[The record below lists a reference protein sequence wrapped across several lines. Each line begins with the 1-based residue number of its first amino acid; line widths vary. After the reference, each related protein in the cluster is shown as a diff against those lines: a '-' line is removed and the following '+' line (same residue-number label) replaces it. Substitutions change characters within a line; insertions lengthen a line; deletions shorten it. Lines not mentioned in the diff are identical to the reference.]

1 MNNKGIDMHSCGWVE
16 TENCIIDKDFIT
28 QNNVVIN
35 NPDVQEFRKAP

>member
-1 MNNKGIDMHSCGWVE
+1 MHSCGWVG

-35 NPDVQEFRKAP
+35 NPGNVQEFRKAP